1 MMHAWLD
8 KPYPFLS
15 SLKARI
21 LLIIGSSLFVYFF
34 LLIYQPFGGA
44 EVPDKPTFFMGF
56 ATSVLIGLAS
66 GYILFPS
73 LFPKWFM
80 PEEWTIKKEILL
92 LGGALFLISILNY
105 LYNSIIGA
113 NYAPQHS
120 LLEFIGITLAVG
132 VFPILG
138 LIFFLELYMRR
149 RNEEAAKKLSLP
161 LSAVAERNVPMEV
174 VTISSDNLKEGAFSL
189 PLTSFLFASAEGNY
203 CTLFFLENQQLQRK
217 LLRLNMKN
225 LEGQLQAFPSVI
237 RCHRS
242 YLINKEK
249 IRQMKGNARSLI
261 LKLEGYHGEIPVSRA
276 YSKEMLSG

>member
-1 MMHAWLD
+1 MIHSWLQ

-21 LLIIGSSLFVYFF
+21 LLILVSSIFVYFF

-56 ATSVLIGLAS
+56 AISVFIGLAS
-66 GYILFPS
+66 NYLLFPT
-73 LFPKWFM
+73 LFPKWFV
-80 PEEWTIKKEILL
+80 PEEWTIRKEILL

-120 LLEFIGITLAVG
+120 LLEFIGITLAIG

-138 LIFFLELYMRR
+138 LIFFIELYMRR
-149 RNEEAAKKLSLP
+149 RNEDVAKKLSIP
-161 LSAVAERNVPMEV
+161 LQISPDKKVPQEIV
-174 VTISSDNLKEGAFSL
+174 NISSDNLKEGAFSL
-189 PLTSFLFASAEGNY
+189 QLESFLFASAEGNY
-203 CTLFFLENQQLQRK
+203 CTLFFLENEQLQRK

-225 LEGQLQAFPSVI
+225 LEGQFQAFPSVI

-249 IRQMKGNARSLI
+249 IKQMKGNARSLV
-261 LKLEGYHGEIPVSRA
+261 LNMEGYQGEIPVSRA
-276 YSKEMLSG
+276 FSKEMLSG

>member
-1 MMHAWLD
+1 MSTKAVMMHAWLH

-21 LLIIGSSLFVYFF
+21 LLILVSSLFVYFF

-44 EVPDKPTFFMGF
+44 EVPDKPTFFIGF
-56 ATSVLIGLAS
+56 AVSVFIGLAL
-66 GYILFPS
+66 GYLVFPTF
-73 LFPKWFM
+73 LPQWFI
-80 PEEWTIKKEILL
+80 PEQWTIRKEIYL

-149 RNEEAAKKLSLP
+149 S
-161 LSAVAERNVPMEV
+161 
-174 VTISSDNLKEGAFSL
+174 
-189 PLTSFLFASAEGNY
+189 
-203 CTLFFLENQQLQRK
+203 
-217 LLRLNMKN
+217 
-225 LEGQLQAFPSVI
+225 
-237 RCHRS
+237 
-242 YLINKEK
+242 
-249 IRQMKGNARSLI
+249 
-261 LKLEGYHGEIPVSRA
+261 
-276 YSKEMLSG
+276 